1 MSLRMSPYSSRRSR
15 VWPALLVTGAL
26 AFTAACGGDDDGG
39 SGGSADGGQTTIEFS
54 WWGSDERHQLTQQAV
69 DAFEAKNPG
78 IKVEVQFSD
87 WDSFYDTLT
96 TQVASGDAPDVF
108 TIEIRRLGEF
118 ARAGRLADAGSMVA
132 TEGLNSQLLTS
143 GQVDGTQYAIPTG
156 ANTFAL
162 MANTKIL
169 ADAGVELPDDSSW
182 TWEDYHALAAQ
193 VSEATGEDVYGTQI
207 NFNDAYLRLF
217 AAQRGEEFYEGTQI
231 GISPETIADW
241 FQTHLDLI
249 GNGGSPDAALSTEVG
264 ATSVEQ
270 SLIATNTGAMG
281 MWWSNQLGAL
291 TTGSGEDV
299 QLLQVPKEEGATTNG
314 MFLQPT
320 MFWAISEQSDKQEA
334 AAKLVDFLVNDPEAG
349 AILGSDRGLPMN
361 DAVLSEIRDE
371 LPAADQQSLAFIEEH
386 ADSLTAPTAYPNGA
400 GDVPDM
406 LQRYG
411 EEVIFERMTP
421 EQAAEEFLR
430 EANGVLS

>member
-1 MSLRMSPYSSRRSR
+1 MSLHMNRKSR

-26 AFTAACGGDDDGG
+26 ALTAACSSDDDNGG
-39 SGGSADGGQTTIEFS
+39 SGGSEDGGQTTIEFA
-54 WWGSDERHQLTQQAV
+54 WWGSDERHRLTEEAV
-69 DAFEAKNPG
+69 DAFEAKYPD
-78 IKVEVQFSD
+78 IKVNVQFTD
-87 WDSFYDTLT
+87 WDSYYDTLT
-96 TQVASGDAPDVF
+96 TKVASNDAPDVF

-118 ARAGRLADAGSMVA
+118 ARAGRLADAGSLVS
-132 TEGLNSQLLTS
+132 TEGLNTQLLTS

-162 MANTKIL
+162 MANSKVL
-169 ADAGVELPDDSSW
+169 ADAGVELPDDSAW
-182 TWEDYHALAAQ
+182 TWDDYHAVAAEI
-193 VSEATGEDVYGTQI
+193 SEATGDDIYGTQF

-217 AAQRGEEFYEGTQI
+217 AAQHGEEFYEGTQI
-231 GISPETIADW
+231 GISPETITAW

-249 GNGGSPDAALSTEVG
+249 ENGGAPPADLSTEIG

-281 MWWSNQLGAL
+281 MWWSNQLNAL

-299 QLLQVPKEEGATTNG
+299 QLLQMPRTEGASTNG

-320 MFWAISEQSDKQEA
+320 MFWAISEQSDKQTA

-361 DAVLSEIRDE
+361 DAVLSQIRDD
-371 LPAADQQSLAFIEEH
+371 LSPADQQSLAFIEEH
-386 ADSLTAPTAYPNGA
+386 ADSLTAPTVYPNGA
-400 GDVPDM
+400 GEIPDM

-411 EEVIFERMTP
+411 EQVIFGQLSP
-421 EQAAEEFLR
+421 EQAAEDFLR